1 MLVTIQGKNV
11 QITDAMRERAE
22 RKLSTIDKYFKD
34 PEATTA
40 RVLVKIYNEYQKVEV
55 TVNAPVGLLRA
66 EVKENDFYSALDR
79 VVDKLEDQ
87 IRRQKTRLSR
97 KHNDKLS
104 VAFLE
109 EMQQFED
116 EQIKKAQE
124 KEEPVRTKEVFAE
137 KMDLST
143 AIMNMEMLNHDFFAY
158 TDDETSEIAVVYKR
172 HDGGY
177 GLLELEKDPA

>member
-22 RKLSTIDKYFKD
+22 KKLSMIDKYFKED
-34 PEATTA
+34 QETVA
-40 RVLVKIYNEYQKVEV
+40 RILVKIYNEYQKVEV
-55 TVNAPVGLLRA
+55 TVDSPVGLLRA

-79 VVDKLEDQ
+79 AIDKLEDQ

-109 EMQQFED
+109 EMERYETQQVLET
-116 EQIKKAQE
+116 QKK
-124 KEEPVRTKEVFAE
+124 
-137 KMDLST
+137 
-143 AIMNMEMLNHDFFAY
+143 
-158 TDDETSEIAVVYKR
+158 
-172 HDGGY
+172 
-177 GLLELEKDPA
+177 